1 MKSNDIIKPFE
12 QSLFV
17 QFGTTGELRGVS
29 TLRLDQGVTF
39 SRDGNAIEARY
50 HDAPAAPILVE
61 RFSSDSLAS
70 TAFQQLQAAVARY
83 ARFRRWSGFGKGIVK
98 WGVAPFSL
106 VIFALAMNMAA
117 TRAGGDGGVS
127 LTGAPGSAPMVPLPP
142 NLGTPQAPAAAA
154 AAQRPVT
161 ASPAQLARAM
171 ADGAKSGKYTVQR
184 SKGTKGT
191 LYVFTDPL
199 CQHCQDFEPELDRL
213 ARDYT
218 IYLFPVSV
226 IGGEAS
232 RDRTT
237 PVLCQKKPGDRLD
250 RWQRAVK
257 EDWVMTACP
266 DKAALA
272 DGAAAVAANDQF
284 FRVMGFAGTPA
295 IINAAGEQV
304 PETISNT
311 AAAIDQ
317 WMSGRAVAQK

>member
-12 QSLFV
+12 QALLV

-29 TLRLDQGVTF
+29 TLRLDQGVTL
-39 SRDGNAIEARY
+39 RLDGNAIEARY
-50 HDAPAAPILVE
+50 HDGPGAPILVE
-61 RFSSDSLAS
+61 RFSSSSLAS
-70 TAFQQLQAAVARY
+70 VAFQQLQAAVARY

-98 WGVAPFSL
+98 WGVAPLSL
-106 VIFALAMNMAA
+106 IVFALAMNMAA
-117 TRAGGDGGVS
+117 TRVGGDGGVS
-127 LTGAPGSAPMVPLPP
+127 STGVPLSAPMVPLPA
-142 NLGTPQAPAAAA
+142 NLGAPQAPAG
-154 AAQRPVT
+154 AAQRPVA
-161 ASPAQLARAM
+161 ASPAQLAKAI

-184 SKGTKGT
+184 SKGAKGT

-199 CQHCQDFEPELDRL
+199 CQHCQDFEPELDKL
-213 ARDYT
+213 AADYT

-232 RDRTT
+232 RHRTT
-237 PVLCQKKPGDRLD
+237 TVLCQKEPGDRLD
-250 RWQRAVK
+250 RWKGTVK
-257 EDWVMTACP
+257 EDWVMAACR
-266 DKAALA
+266 DRAALA

-304 PETISNT
+304 PDTISNT